1 MTINNCENCRYY
13 STGNI
18 YDEDDLYCFR
28 CHLVEDSIEC
38 QDYKPDNELSLIV
51 KNSYDGF
58 MYYYA
63 WEVLAKVLGFD
74 YLRDDLTEEQYEKAK
89 KILNAY
95 CNGIREEE

>member
-18 YDEDDLYCFR
+18 YEDDLYCFR
-28 CHLVEDSIEC
+28 YHLVKDGIKC

-58 MYYYA
+58 MYNDA